1 MDLAFDLST
10 YDERKRRVLERM
22 PEQGID
28 LLVVNLPDNIFYL
41 TGNDSIGY
49 IWYQALVLSP
59 ARDEPLFIT
68 RTVEEPVVWQ
78 TSNIRRARF
87 YDIVTTD
94 PIALVLEEIR
104 EQGLDAGRIGLEM
117 KAFTFLPGQ
126 YQRLREQLGQ
136 AEFVDASELVAEERV
151 IKSPQE
157 VAYQRRAG
165 EMADYAMAATMAA
178 LRPGVTEAQ
187 LAGVASRALGD
198 AGSELSAIPPL
209 VQTGRR
215 TTMGHAL
222 PMNIPVALGDLV
234 AIEFAGVCRRY
245 HAPIL
250 RTAYVGRPPQ
260 RVRED
265 FACLQEAVEAG
276 TAAAKSGVPVTEPDR
291 ATNAVLARR
300 GLDQRRMHRLGY
312 SIGIAY
318 APTWL
323 EPMTLAEPDTHTLA
337 PNMSFTLEPNL
348 MNIEEGWGFKLGD
361 TVLCTDEGGEAL
373 TTFPRELHVTG

>member
-1 MDLAFDLST
+1 MNLAFDLAV
-10 YDERKRRVLERM
+10 YDERQQRVLDRM
-22 PEQGID
+22 REQGLD
-28 LLVVNLPDNIFYL
+28 ALLVNLPDNLFYL

-49 IWYQALVLSP
+49 LWHQALLLSP
-59 ARDEPLFIT
+59 ALDTPVFVT

-78 TSNIRRARF
+78 TSTIRRAVF

-94 PIALVLEEIR
+94 PIQIEVNLLREIGLEK
-104 EQGLDAGRIGLEM
+104 GRIGLETQ
-117 KAFTFLPGQ
+117 AFTFLPAQ
-126 YQRLREQLGQ
+126 YQRLTAALPE

-151 IKSPQE
+151 YKSPQE

-165 EMADYAMAATMAA
+165 QMADYAMVIAMEA
-178 LRPGVTEAQ
+178 LRPGMTEAQ
-187 LAGVASRALGD
+187 LAGIISQALGE

-209 VQTGRR
+209 IQTGRR

-222 PMNIPVALGDLV
+222 PMNVPISVGDLV

-250 RTAYVGRPPQ
+250 RTAYVGRPPAKLQ
-260 RVRED
+260 DD
-265 FACLQEAVEAG
+265 FACLQEAVIAATEASKAG
-276 TAAAKSGVPVTEPDR
+276 TPTPEPEK

-300 GLDQRRMHRLGY
+300 GLDKRRMHRLGY

-323 EPMTLAEPDTHTLA
+323 EPMVLAEPDTHILA
-337 PNMSFTLEPNL
+337 PNMSFTIEPNL
-348 MNIEEGWGFKLGD
+348 MNLEEGWGFKLGD
-361 TVLCTDEGGEAL
+361 TVLCTEEGGEAL
-373 TTFPRELHVTG
+373 TTYPLDLHVVA